1 MNIKFTPKYLN
12 GLLCGSVFAGA
23 SIVANKKQEE
33 VKELTDI
40 DFNLKLLESKLK
52 NAKAAKNIYF
62 ADIMKSAKSKFDLDL
77 NHLASCANY
86 YSEPYHIVKSQN
98 ALFRFDIKTGEII
111 AVEKENQIYNLK
123 DDFVTSLEPKL
134 IKNDKEAFWY
144 REKLLSA
151 DMKTTTLDGK
161 PIMQYK
167 FKPSKIEGEF
177 EVAETDQCGK
187 EYKIGL
193 SEYDKKYNNYI
204 EKHFTSPDGVVTDY
218 VFSDDLIGNRYLY
231 YKITDKDKNV
241 LYKSEK
247 KFKILSYN
255 HFQSSTNGV
264 VYDIV
269 FENDRVIVEKLDGSG
284 EKIEYKIKQY
294 TFKEYEGLED
304 IIYKMIQNETL
315 YNKLKNHEITL
326 GELAFQKGVI
336 EEFCVDKNLIGILK
350 TLSGEEWFALKKSN
364 VHTVNMSL
372 DRDVAHSI
380 GNGIELGEYNCYL
393 SILEHEIG
401 HEKSH
406 ALNLEK
412 DEELKQIY
420 EQEKNAFTTHFPNIA
435 VKQAEYF
442 IKNAMKIGLGET
454 TAEANLIINC
464 PQNWQGAGSR
474 TLFLQQN
481 FPRTIAYVAKRYEE
495 LY

>member
-1 MNIKFTPKYLN
+1 MNIKFK
-12 GLLCGSVFAGA
+12 
-23 SIVANKKQEE
+23 
-33 VKELTDI
+33 
-40 DFNLKLLESKLK
+40 LKLLESGLK
-52 NAKAAKNIYF
+52 NSKAVKNIYF
-62 ADIMKSAKSKFDLDL
+62 ADIMKSAKNKFDLDL
-77 NHLASCANY
+77 NYLGAYANSY
-86 YSEPYHIVKSQN
+86 QELYHILKSQN
-98 ALFRFDIKTGEII
+98 ALFRFDTKTGEIVT
-111 AVEKENQIYNLK
+111 VEKENQIYNLK
-123 DDFVTSLEPKL
+123 NNFVTSIEPKL
-134 IKNDKEAFWY
+134 IKNDKEAFLDD
-144 REKLLSA
+144 EKLLSA
-151 DMKTTTLDGK
+151 EIKTTTLDGK
-161 PIMQYK
+161 PIIQYK

-193 SEYDKKYNNYI
+193 SEYDKKYNKYI

-231 YKITDKDKNV
+231 YKITDKDNNV

-284 EKIEYKIKQY
+284 EKVEYKIKQY
-294 TFKEYEGLED
+294 TFKEYEGLEK
-304 IIYKMIQNETL
+304 IINKSVQNDEL
-315 YNKLKNHEITL
+315 YNKLKNQETTL
-326 GELAFQKGVI
+326 GELAIQEGIIDK
-336 EEFCVDKNLIGILK
+336 FCVDKSLIDTLK
-350 TLSGEEWFALKKSN
+350 KLSGEEWFALKKSKVYTIN
-364 VHTVNMSL
+364 LSL
-372 DRDVAHSI
+372 DKDIAHSI
-380 GNGIELGEYNCYL
+380 GNGIELGRHNLLL
-393 SILEHEIG
+393 STLEHEIG
-401 HEKSH
+401 HEKSK
-406 ALNLEK
+406 ALHLEN
-412 DEELKQIY
+412 DEQLKQIY
-420 EQEKNAFTTHFPNIA
+420 EQEKNSFTTHFPDIA

-442 IKNAMKIGLGET
+442 IKNAMKIGFGET

-464 PQNWQGAGSR
+464 AQNWQDAGSR